1 MKLMIQIPCL
11 NEAESLGA
19 TIGALPRHL
28 TGISVVEFLVVDDGS
43 TDATVSVA
51 RDLGVD
57 HVLQHRG
64 NRGLAAAF
72 QTGIDACI
80 NLGAD
85 IIVHTDADNQY
96 AASSVAD
103 LIRPIISGEADMV
116 VGDRKTATLKHFSP
130 VKRMLQALG
139 SIVIRRLTGL
149 PVRDCV
155 SGFRAFS
162 REAAIRMNT
171 VTSFSY
177 TIETLFQ
184 AREYR
189 LKVVSVPVAV
199 NETTRPSRLFHSIPH
214 FLLKSGATALRTCL
228 MTRPLLIFG
237 GLSAALF
244 LLGAAPITRFLI
256 HYFQGEG
263 TGMIQSL
270 IIGGVILGFSG
281 MSLILGVFAEL
292 LSFNRILIQR
302 SLYHTR
308 LCNESFRNQQL
319 NPLPS
324 KIFPTADSEVNPVLR
339 N

>member
-1 MKLMIQIPCL
+1 M
-11 NEAESLGA
+11 
-19 TIGALPRHL
+19 LPRQL
-28 TGISVVEFLVVDDGS
+28 AEISVVEFLIVDDGS
-43 TDATVSVA
+43 TDATAAVA
-51 RDLGVD
+51 RELGVD

-80 NLGAD
+80 RLGAD

-96 AASSVAD
+96 SASSITD
-103 LIRPIISGEADMV
+103 LIRPIISGQADMV
-116 VGDRKTATLKHFSP
+116 VGDRKTSTLKHFSP
-130 VKRMLQALG
+130 AKRVLQSVG
-139 SIVIRRLTGL
+139 SFVIRKLTGL
-149 PVRDCV
+149 PVMDCV

-162 REAAIRMNT
+162 REAAMRMNT

-189 LKVVSVPVAV
+189 LKVTSVPVAV
-199 NETTRPSRLFHSIPH
+199 NETRRPSRLFQSIPH
-214 FLLKSGATALRTCL
+214 FLLKSGATAIRTCL

-237 GLSAALF
+237 GLSTVLF
-244 LLGAAPITRFLI
+244 LLGAAPIARFLF
-256 HYFQGEG
+256 YYAQGKG

-270 IIGGVILGFSG
+270 IIGGVILGFSAI
-281 MSLILGVFAEL
+281 SLTLGVFAEL

-308 LCNESFRNQQL
+308 LCNESFRDEQL
-319 NPLPS
+319 NR
-324 KIFPTADSEVNPVLR
+324 FRTQDSGVASSSAGNGKR
-339 N
+339 